1 MKNIMYAAIAFV
13 TISVGVSAIR
23 IGFATHSIASNYL
36 SGSITVKLKNAPGSF
51 GFRINCDG
59 CY

>member
-1 MKNIMYAAIAFV
+1 MYAAIAFV

-23 IGFATHSIASNYL
+23 IGFATHSIASDYL